1 MYPKKPLVGVGA
13 TVFRNDQVL
22 LIRRGNPPLY
32 GDWSLPGGRVKE
44 GEDLKKALRREIREE
59 CSIDIEVGDLITEFE
74 YIERDEATERS
85 EVHGCTSVDEAKDG
99 GRRPK
104 ATESSEVTDQREA
117 TERSEEV
124 PLGKVPFGRSR
135 VKYHYVVFDFKAQ
148 YVRGKLV
155 RASDALEVRWV
166 PLEQLKEFDLSEE
179 VCEVIEKG
187 YHQ

>member
-1 MYPKKPLVGVGA
+1 MSRRVYPKKPLVGVGA

-59 CSIDIEVGDLITEFE
+59 CSVDIEVGDLITEFE
-74 YIERDEATERS
+74 YIERD
-85 EVHGCTSVDEAKDG
+85 
-99 GRRPK
+99 RR
-104 ATESSEVTDQREA
+104 D
-117 TERSEEV
+117 
-124 PLGKVPFGRSR
+124 R
-135 VKYHYVVFDFKAQ
+135 VKYHYVVFDFKAR

-155 RASDALEVRWV
+155 RATDALEVRWV

>member
-1 MYPKKPLVGVGA
+1 MSRRVYPKKPLVGVGA

-74 YIERDEATERS
+74 YIERD
-85 EVHGCTSVDEAKDG
+85 DDN
-99 GRRPK
+99 
-104 ATESSEVTDQREA
+104 
-117 TERSEEV
+117 
-124 PLGKVPFGRSR
+124 R

>member
-1 MYPKKPLVGVGA
+1 MSTRVYPAKPLVGVGA

-44 GEDLKKALRREIREE
+44 DEDLKKALRREVREE
-59 CSIDIEVGDLITEFE
+59 CSIDIKVGDLITEFE
-74 YIERDEATERS
+74 YIE
-85 EVHGCTSVDEAKDG
+85 KDG
-99 GRRPK
+99 R
-104 ATESSEVTDQREA
+104 D
-117 TERSEEV
+117 
-124 PLGKVPFGRSR
+124 R

-148 YVRGKLV
+148 YVSGNLV

-166 PLEQLKEFDLSEE
+166 PLELLNEFDLTDK
-179 VCEVIEKG
+179 VREVIEKG